1 MSALTESMELVE
13 TLTFPISN
21 FEDQII
27 SWRKEI
33 DFLEREK
40 DFFLFLLRQSAEYS
54 HLKDEGKIKL
64 MTENIERFSSRRIHP
79 FVEKLTSHAIAV
91 KNNKNGGQPIE
102 KITVMHKQL
111 QRQFQSINKSF
122 RTFKETTFENVE
134 DLVELKII

>member
-1 MSALTESMELVE
+1 MTALTGSIEIVE

-21 FEDQII
+21 LEDQIV

-40 DFFLFLLRQSAEYS
+40 GFFLFLLKQSVEYS
-54 HLKDEGKIKL
+54 HLKEEAKIKV
-64 MTENIERFSSRRIHP
+64 MTENIERFSARRITP

-91 KNNKNGGQPIE
+91 KNNKKEDLPIE
-102 KITVMHKQL
+102 KITQMHKQL
-111 QRQFQSINKSF
+111 QRQFHSIKMSF

-134 DLVELKII
+134 DLFELKII